1 MKKRSRAS
9 ALLISGGIL
18 ALAGG
23 GIYYGMRVD
32 PLPARRIPLA
42 PVCEFS
48 GQRLKLVY
56 PQGALVSDLAVFR
69 DELFSYMMFQ
79 YMAHLPRAAGMEVML
94 TYDEGRYIVRGRLP
108 EDALEGIG
116 MLAEAHASGLAR
128 RFEWRLVP
136 LSKARQWRQQSR
148 VFVGAYQLPAKQ
160 RLEQIP
166 PARLHAYLERYIRFK
181 SATDP
186 RVRSGEESAP
196 RILSREGAARLAGDI
211 ITVADFY
218 SLPIDF
224 FLGIGAMEN
233 NYMNVRGDL
242 GHSVWKR
249 RAAKD
254 DIVLE
259 RRRGR
264 VRVLNESQGVWQIT
278 VETLRHAHKLYLKD
292 NRDYSLLPGRLRP
305 PKKLD
310 VKEVDPAVL
319 TTYAGLLLRELLDRF
334 DGNVTLAV
342 GAYNGGPGNPNLV
355 YERGVRA
362 VAGQARR
369 LLEQAAALNGESV
382 VHTDWLL
389 AP

>member
-1 MKKRSRAS
+1 MRKRPPAS
-9 ALLISGGIL
+9 TVLIPAGIL
-18 ALAGG
+18 LLVGG
-23 GIYYGMRVD
+23 VVYYSMRVD
-32 PLPARRIPLA
+32 PLPARRIPMA

-48 GQRLKLVY
+48 GQGLKLVY
-56 PQGALVSDLAVFR
+56 PGGALVSELAVFR

-79 YMAHLPRAAGMEVML
+79 YMAHLPRAAKMEVML
-94 TYDEGRYIVRGRLP
+94 TYDGGRYVVRARLP
-108 EDALEGIG
+108 EDVLEGIAA
-116 MLAEAHASGLAR
+116 LAEAQAGGLAP

-136 LSKARQWRQQSR
+136 LSRVRQWRQQSR
-148 VFVGAYQLPAKQ
+148 VFVGAYHLPAKQ
-160 RLEQIP
+160 KLEQIP

-196 RILSREGAARLAGDI
+196 KILTKERAARLAADI

-224 FLGIGAMEN
+224 FAGIGAMEN

-249 RAAKD
+249 RPAKD

-292 NRDYSLLPGRLRP
+292 DRDYSLLPEHLRP

-319 TTYAGLLLRELLDRF
+319 TTYAGLLFRELLDKF

-362 VAGQARR
+362 VAEQARR
-369 LLEQAAALNGESV
+369 ILEQAAVLNGESV
-382 VHTDWLL
+382 LHMDWILSQ
-389 AP
+389 